1 MHIHAVDPSS
11 VCPISISYVVSVSS
25 VPASSPTVGG
35 GLDDIT
41 NVLNKAYTFLDNVP
55 LPVLLGVSVVG
66 GILLIFL
73 FIMAVISTCVVM

>member
-1 MHIHAVDPSS
+1 M
-11 VCPISISYVVSVSS
+11 
-25 VPASSPTVGG
+25 GG